1 MDSLSHRSNLY
12 LRWCLCN
19 DFGNHWCVPFFRMF
33 DSDAF
38 GSHGR
43 YPGTWSDHSWFG
55 LLERVMFYD
64 GKIDFAGGFFVDN
77 QSGFQSFD
85 CTNDGGKKEKERK
98 RGRSKMTIFSYIL
111 VTFLIVCAVA
121 VCLNKNLLTSI
132 VIFMSY
138 SVIMCIIWILL
149 ESPDLAITE
158 AAVGAG
164 VTSLLFFMT
173 LKKIHALTEVR
184 GEDESLWDDEEGEE
198 E

>member
-1 MDSLSHRSNLY
+1 
-12 LRWCLCN
+12 
-19 DFGNHWCVPFFRMF
+19 
-33 DSDAF
+33 
-38 GSHGR
+38 
-43 YPGTWSDHSWFG
+43 
-55 LLERVMFYD
+55 
-64 GKIDFAGGFFVDN
+64 
-77 QSGFQSFD
+77 
-85 CTNDGGKKEKERK
+85 
-98 RGRSKMTIFSYIL
+98 MTIFSYIL
-111 VTFLIVCAVA
+111 VAFLIVCAVA

-184 GEDESLWDDEEGEE
+184 GEEEPMWDDEEGEDD
-198 E
+198 